1 MSIYEK
7 IIIISIIAVILAFSF
22 DAMAC
27 EEPTSDADLAKY
39 YYICKGGF
47 CLRDSGQ

>member
-1 MSIYEK
+1 MTLLDR
-7 IIIISIIAVILAFSF
+7 IILISIIAVILAFSL

-27 EEPTSDADLAKY
+27 ETPTSDKELAEKY
-39 YYICKGGF
+39 KICKGGW